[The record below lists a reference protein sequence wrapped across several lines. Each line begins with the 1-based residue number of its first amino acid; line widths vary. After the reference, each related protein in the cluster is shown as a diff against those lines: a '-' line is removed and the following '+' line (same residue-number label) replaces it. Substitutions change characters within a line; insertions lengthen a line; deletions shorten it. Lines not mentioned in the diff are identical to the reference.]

1 MAKAALRGKVYAP
14 LVSIGWLDSAKKSGH
29 NRPRYI
35 SGTPKVPTIGAPK
48 APYLEGGAIGALLL
62 IQGADSMRQIAVFVD
77 AGYFWV
83 QAGLVVHGARS
94 RREDVCIDYAAL
106 RQEVLD
112 QASAQFPDF
121 SLLRVYWYDGPGAQ
135 GIKAA
140 SHHAIDELD
149 DFKLRLGTR
158 NGYGDQKA
166 VDGLIIADLIGL
178 AQSKAIQGAIVLSG
192 DADLTPGVVTAQG
205 LGIRVHLLS
214 MGTTAAT
221 SPFLRAEVDYKAHW
235 ADPTVQKFATPSA
248 SALIQAPPHAP
259 AATSAG
265 PAQPSLGNCGPAL
278 EPAVYEQIA
287 LKALDALQHSVNPV
301 VLESGSIP
309 KNADGR
315 LLWIGRRDLNRDLTE
330 AEKRSLRKAFKQ
342 LL

>member
-1 MAKAALRGKVYAP
+1 MAPFSLSREWIA
-14 LVSIGWLDSAKKSGH
+14 
-29 NRPRYI
+29 
-35 SGTPKVPTIGAPK
+35 
-48 APYLEGGAIGALLL
+48 
-62 IQGADSMRQIAVFVD
+62 MRQIAVFVD

-106 RQEVLD
+106 RQEVLE
-112 QASAQFPDF
+112 QAAAQFPDS

-135 GIKAA
+135 GIKAP
-140 SHHAIDELD
+140 SHHAIDEID

-235 ADPTVQKFATPSA
+235 ADPTVQKFAT
-248 SALIQAPPHAP
+248 
-259 AATSAG
+259 AAVGAVVP
-265 PAQPSLGNCGPAL
+265 PAQHVVAPGQALGACAPVAIEQEL
-278 EPAVYEQIA
+278 YEQIA
-287 LKALDALQHSVNPV
+287 RKALDALQHSVNPI

-309 KNADGR
+309 KTADGR
-315 LLWIGRRDLNRDLTE
+315 LLWIGSRELNRDLTDI
-330 AEKRSLRKAFKQ
+330 EKRALRKTFKQ